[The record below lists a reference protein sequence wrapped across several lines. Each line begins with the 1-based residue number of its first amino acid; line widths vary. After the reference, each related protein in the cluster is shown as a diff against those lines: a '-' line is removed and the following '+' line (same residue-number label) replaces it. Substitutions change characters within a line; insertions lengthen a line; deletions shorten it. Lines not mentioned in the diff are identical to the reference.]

1 VNGSSKG
8 EPSAGKRQIIILLP
22 TGHLHRTKKQLLYLA
37 VCDPDLQVTGA
48 TVRIGAFVK
57 YLARYYDVTLVNME
71 GSGYRVDPEIAK
83 RFQDHDN
90 QLGVTQRVSIEFS
103 QPGYFLFSTALY
115 RAVDSFLKTGMF
127 DYLVADYGL
136 AALYGSWFA
145 KRYGIPLVYCSH
157 NIEYRMYRRLSRYDW
172 RRALLVPYVY
182 LAERAACHTAT
193 LLVVISEN
201 DGRHYAKWVGTDKI
215 KVIPQGFDPDVYH
228 PFYPPPPSSPAVV
241 LFVGSFRSE
250 PNRQAARHVV
260 RDILPT
266 VVKERPDVIFQF
278 VGADPPND
286 LTGPNVECCGFVDD
300 LAPYLRRANVV
311 LAPMPFAHGMA
322 TKIIHALAFGK
333 PMVSTPEAAGAIP
346 QKYRQ
351 LVVAPMDAFASAI
364 VELLSGSAP
373 MGADEFEDL
382 CSLYAWPRLIARLS
396 QRIEQSCSA

>member
-1 VNGSSKG
+1 MH
-8 EPSAGKRQIIILLP
+8 LP
-22 TGHLHRTKKQLLYLA
+22 QPKKKLLYLT

-57 YLARYYDVTLVNME
+57 HLARYYDVTLVNIE

-83 RFQDHDN
+83 RFRDHDN
-90 QLGVTQRVSIEFS
+90 QLGVTERVSIEFS
-103 QPGYFLFSTALY
+103 QPGYFLFSPALY
-115 RAVDSFLKTGMF
+115 RAADSFLKTGMF

-145 KRYGIPLVYCSH
+145 KRYGIPLIYSSH
-157 NIEYRMYRRLSRYDW
+157 NIEYRMYLYLSRYDW

-201 DGRHYAKWVGTDKI
+201 DGRHYAKWIGTDTI
-215 KVIPQGFDPDVYH
+215 EVIPQGFDPDVYH
-228 PFYPPPPSSPAVV
+228 PFYPPPPSLPAVV

-250 PNRQAARHVV
+250 ANRQAARHMV
-260 RDILPT
+260 RDILPA
-266 VVKERPDVIFQF
+266 VLKARQDVKFQF
-278 VGADPPND
+278 IGADPPND
-286 LTGPNVECCGFVDD
+286 LLGPNVECVGFVDD
-300 LAPYLRRANVV
+300 LVPYLRRANVV

-333 PMVSTPEAAGAIP
+333 TVISTPEAASAIP
-346 QKYRQ
+346 RQYRQ
-351 LVVAPMDAFASAI
+351 LVVTPIDAFAPTI
-364 VELLSGSAP
+364 VEVLSGYAP

-382 CSLYAWPRLIARLS
+382 CHLYAWPRVIARLHQS
-396 QRIEQSCSA
+396 IEQSCSACDL